1 MRAQHSQKV
10 FSSQPLIMQK
20 RFHKLALLLI
30 SRKLIGIYIDKTLL
44 KRAHQG
50 RGRAAENRFWVRRT
64 GHASHGKKKKNGLLN
79 IFLST
84 HIFIPVPR
92 EKSTR
97 TKSEWVSAR
106 RPAASWKGPAGGV
119 LGCPP
124 PWAPRPQ
131 RPPPSP
137 PRHGQHPTAR
147 LPERFTSCRQEFG
160 AFGLTPTP
168 PFHVSCFF
176 QFCSH
181 YTAAENGYKSGG

>member
-1 MRAQHSQKV
+1 MRLMV
-10 FSSQPLIMQK
+10 
-20 RFHKLALLLI
+20 
-30 SRKLIGIYIDKTLL
+30 
-44 KRAHQG
+44 
-50 RGRAAENRFWVRRT
+50 
-64 GHASHGKKKKNGLLN
+64 KKKTNNLLN

-131 RPPPSP
+131 RPPPRPHAMGST
-137 PRHGQHPTAR
+137 PRP
-147 LPERFTSCRQEFG
+147 
-160 AFGLTPTP
+160 AFPSAL
-168 PFHVSCFF
+168 
-176 QFCSH
+176 Q
-181 YTAAENGYKSGG
+181 AAGRNSVPSG

>member
-1 MRAQHSQKV
+1 MRAQHSQKF

-44 KRAHQG
+44 KGAHQG
-50 RGRAAENRFWVRRT
+50 RGLVAEDRFWVRRT

-106 RPAASWKGPAGGV
+106 RPAPPPAGRARPVGCWGV
-119 LGCPP
+119 PLPGPRGP
-124 PWAPRPQ
+124 SAPPRPHAMGSTP
-131 RPPPSP
+131 RPAFPSAL
-137 PRHGQHPTAR
+137 Q
-147 LPERFTSCRQEFG
+147 
-160 AFGLTPTP
+160 
-168 PFHVSCFF
+168 
-176 QFCSH
+176 
-181 YTAAENGYKSGG
+181 AAGRNSVPSG

>member
-1 MRAQHSQKV
+1 MRLMV
-10 FSSQPLIMQK
+10 
-20 RFHKLALLLI
+20 
-30 SRKLIGIYIDKTLL
+30 
-44 KRAHQG
+44 
-50 RGRAAENRFWVRRT
+50 
-64 GHASHGKKKKNGLLN
+64 KKKKNALLN

-106 RPAASWKGPAGGV
+106 RPAPPPAGRAQPVGCWGV
-119 LGCPP
+119 ALPGPRGLS
-124 PWAPRPQ
+124 AP
-131 RPPPSP
+131 P

-168 PFHVSCFF
+168 PFHVSCVF